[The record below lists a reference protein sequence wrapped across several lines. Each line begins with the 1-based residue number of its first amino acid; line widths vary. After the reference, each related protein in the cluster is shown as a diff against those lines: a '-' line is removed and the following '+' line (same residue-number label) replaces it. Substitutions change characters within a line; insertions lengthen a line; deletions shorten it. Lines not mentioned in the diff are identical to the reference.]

1 MGDFGSLSVYYLW
14 FTKTF
19 VLFQILLNTFINM
32 NPFFGVLAAAAVASA
47 APAADPQLLQSGLP
61 AGPLTPAWGNGVLTP
76 RGVRPLNLEGFSED
90 VNQDGFVDPIG
101 AAVAPVAVASPAVY
115 AAAAP
120 AVHYGGYALPAV
132 KPVEVKVEK
141 VEPVEVKAPVVTYAA
156 APALAHPVHYA
167 APVAAVHHAVVHQP
181 VATHTYTVPVSSH
194 VETVHV
200 GTHTYT
206 NTLPHVLGA
215 GAPILGGLP
224 VVAAA
229 KPADEAAVAEE

>member
-1 MGDFGSLSVYYLW
+1 MG
-14 FTKTF
+14 TF

-32 NPFFGVLAAAAVASA
+32 NPFFGVLAAAAVATA

-101 AAVAPVAVASPAVY
+101 AAAAPVAVAAPAVH
-115 AAAAP
+115 AVAAP
-120 AVHYGGYALPAV
+120 AVHYAGYALPAV

-141 VEPVEVKAPVVTYAA
+141 VEPVEIKAPVVTYAA

-167 APVAAVHHAVVHQP
+167 APVAAVHHAVVHRP
-181 VATHTYTVPVSSH
+181 VATHTYTVPVSTH

-206 NTLPHVLGA
+206 NTLPHVLGV

-229 KPADEAAVAEE
+229 KPAEAEAEAAVAEE

>member
-1 MGDFGSLSVYYLW
+1 MGVYYLW

-19 VLFQILLNTFINM
+19 VLLQILLNIFINM
-32 NPFFGVLAAAAVASA
+32 KPFFGVLAAAAVASA

-101 AAVAPVAVASPAVY
+101 AAVAPVAVAAPAVH
-115 AAAAP
+115 AVAAP
-120 AVHYGGYALPAV
+120 AVHYAGYALPAV

-167 APVAAVHHAVVHQP
+167 APVAAD
-181 VATHTYTVPVSSH
+181 TNTVPVSQH
-194 VETVHV
+194 TETVHV

-229 KPADEAAVAEE
+229 KPAEAEAEAAVAEE

>member
-1 MGDFGSLSVYYLW
+1 MGSVYYLW

-32 NPFFGVLAAAAVASA
+32 KPFFGVLAAAAVASA

-101 AAVAPVAVASPAVY
+101 AAVAPVAVA
-115 AAAAP
+115 
-120 AVHYGGYALPAV
+120 
-132 KPVEVKVEK
+132 
-141 VEPVEVKAPVVTYAA
+141 

-181 VATHTYTVPVSSH
+181 VATHTYTVPVSQH
-194 VETVHV
+194 TETVHV

-215 GAPILGGLP
+215 GAQILGHLP

-229 KPADEAAVAEE
+229 KPAEAEAEAAVAEE

>member
-1 MGDFGSLSVYYLW
+1 MGSVY
-14 FTKTF
+14 
-19 VLFQILLNTFINM
+19 LLLFINNFILFLISSQHFNITM
-32 NPFFGVLAAAAVASA
+32 KAFIILAVAAIGSA

-76 RGVRPLNLEGFSED
+76 RGVRPINLEGFSED

-101 AAVAPVAVASPAVY
+101 HAVAPVAVA
-115 AAAAP
+115 AP
-120 AVHYGGYALPAV
+120 AVHYAAAPVVNYALPAV

-141 VEPVEVKAPVVTYAA
+141 VEPVEIKAPVVTYAA
-156 APALAHPVHYA
+156 APALAAPVHYA

-181 VATHTYTVPVSSH
+181 VATHTYTVPVSQH
-194 VETVHV
+194 TETVHV

-229 KPADEAAVAEE
+229 KPAEAEAEAAVAEE

>member
-1 MGDFGSLSVYYLW
+1 
-14 FTKTF
+14 
-19 VLFQILLNTFINM
+19 M
-32 NPFFGVLAAAAVASA
+32 NPFFGALAAAAVATA

-101 AAVAPVAVASPAVY
+101 AAVAPVAY
-115 AAAAP
+115 AAP
-120 AVHYGGYALPAV
+120 AVTYAGYALPAV

-181 VATHTYTVPVSSH
+181 VATHTYTVPVSQH
-194 VETVHV
+194 TETVHV

>member
-1 MGDFGSLSVYYLW
+1 MGW

-32 NPFFGVLAAAAVASA
+32 KPFFGVLAAAAVASA

-101 AAVAPVAVASPAVY
+101 AAVAPVAVAAPV
-115 AAAAP
+115 AAALP

-141 VEPVEVKAPVVTYAA
+141 VEPVEIKAPVVTYAA
-156 APALAHPVHYA
+156 PALAHT
-167 APVAAVHHAVVHQP
+167 VVHRP
-181 VATHTYTVPVSSH
+181 VATHTYTVPVSTH
-194 VETVHV
+194 TETVHV

-215 GAPILGGLP
+215 GAPILGHLP

-229 KPADEAAVAEE
+229 AEPAEAEAEAAVAAE

>member
-1 MGDFGSLSVYYLW
+1 MGW

-32 NPFFGVLAAAAVASA
+32 KPFFGVLAAAAVASA

-101 AAVAPVAVASPAVY
+101 AAVAPVAVA
-115 AAAAP
+115 AP
-120 AVHYGGYALPAV
+120 AVHYAGYALPAV

-181 VATHTYTVPVSSH
+181 VATHTYTVPVSQH
-194 VETVHV
+194 TETVHV

-206 NTLPHVLGA
+206 NPLPHVLGA

-229 KPADEAAVAEE
+229 KPAEAEAAVAEE

>member
-1 MGDFGSLSVYYLW
+1 MGLSVYYLW

-19 VLFQILLNTFINM
+19 ILFQFLHNSFIIM
-32 NPFFGVLAAAAVASA
+32 KAFIAAAALAAVGSA

-61 AGPLTPAWGNGVLTP
+61 AGPLTPAWGDGVLTP
-76 RGVRPLNLEGFSED
+76 RGVRPLHLEGFSED

-101 AAVAPVAVASPAVY
+101 AAVAPVAVAAPV
-115 AAAAP
+115 AAALP

-141 VEPVEVKAPVVTYAA
+141 VEPVEIKAPVVTYAA

-167 APVAAVHHAVVHQP
+167 APALAHTVVHRP
-181 VATHTYTVPVSSH
+181 VATHTYTVPVSTH
-194 VETVHV
+194 TETVHV

-215 GAPILGGLP
+215 GAPILGHLP

-229 KPADEAAVAEE
+229 AEPAEAEAEAAVAAE

>member
-1 MGDFGSLSVYYLW
+1 MG
-14 FTKTF
+14 
-19 VLFQILLNTFINM
+19 
-32 NPFFGVLAAAAVASA
+32 AVAAMGYA

-76 RGVRPLNLEGFSED
+76 RGVRPINLEGFSED

-101 AAVAPVAVASPAVY
+101 HAVAPVAVA
-115 AAAAP
+115 AP
-120 AVHYGGYALPAV
+120 AVHYAAAPVVNYALPAV

-141 VEPVEVKAPVVTYAA
+141 VEPVEIKAPVVTYSA
-156 APALAHPVHYA
+156 APAHY
-167 APVAAVHHAVVHQP
+167 VHHAVVHRP
-181 VATHTYTVPVSSH
+181 VATHTYTVPVSTH
-194 VETVHV
+194 VETTHV

-206 NTLPHVLGA
+206 NTLPHVFGA

-229 KPADEAAVAEE
+229 KPAEEAAVAEE

>member
-1 MGDFGSLSVYYLW
+1 M
-14 FTKTF
+14 K
-19 VLFQILLNTFINM
+19 
-32 NPFFGVLAAAAVASA
+32 PFFGVLAAAAVASA

-101 AAVAPVAVASPAVY
+101 AAVAPVAVAAPAVY

-181 VATHTYTVPVSSH
+181 VATHTYTVPVSQH
-194 VETVHV
+194 TETVHV

-229 KPADEAAVAEE
+229 KPAEAEAAVAEE

>member
-1 MGDFGSLSVYYLW
+1 MGVYYLW

-19 VLFQILLNTFINM
+19 VLFQFLHNSFIIM
-32 NPFFGVLAAAAVASA
+32 KAFIAAAALAAVGSA

-61 AGPLTPAWGNGVLTP
+61 AGPLTPAWGDGVLTP
-76 RGVRPLNLEGFSED
+76 RGVRPLHLEGFSED

-101 AAVAPVAVASPAVY
+101 AAVAPVAVAAPAVH
-115 AAAAP
+115 AVAAP
-120 AVHYGGYALPAV
+120 AVTYAGYALPAV

-167 APVAAVHHAVVHQP
+167 APLVHQVVHQP
-181 VATHTYTVPVSSH
+181 VATHTYTVPVSTH
-194 VETVHV
+194 TETVHL

-224 VVAAA
+224 VIAAA
-229 KPADEAAVAEE
+229 KPAEAESEAAVAEE

>member
-1 MGDFGSLSVYYLW
+1 MGSVYYLW

-19 VLFQILLNTFINM
+19 VLFQFLHNSLIIMKAFI
-32 NPFFGVLAAAAVASA
+32 AAAALAAVGSA

-61 AGPLTPAWGNGVLTP
+61 AGPLTPAWGDGVLTP
-76 RGVRPLNLEGFSED
+76 RGVRPLHLEGFSED

-101 AAVAPVAVASPAVY
+101 AA
-115 AAAAP
+115 AALP

-156 APALAHPVHYA
+156 APALAHSVHYA
-167 APVAAVHHAVVHQP
+167 GAYAAPALAHTVVHRP
-181 VATHTYTVPVSSH
+181 VATHTYTVPVSTH
-194 VETVHV
+194 TETVHV

-215 GAPILGGLP
+215 GAPILGHLP

-229 KPADEAAVAEE
+229 AEPAEAEAEAAVAAE

>member
-1 MGDFGSLSVYYLW
+1 MG
-14 FTKTF
+14 
-19 VLFQILLNTFINM
+19 
-32 NPFFGVLAAAAVASA
+32 
-47 APAADPQLLQSGLP
+47 
-61 AGPLTPAWGNGVLTP
+61 
-76 RGVRPLNLEGFSED
+76 
-90 VNQDGFVDPIG
+90 
-101 AAVAPVAVASPAVY
+101 VAPVAVAAPAVY

-120 AVHYGGYALPAV
+120 AVHYAGYALPAV

-181 VATHTYTVPVSSH
+181 VATHTYTVPVSQH
-194 VETVHV
+194 TETVHV

-206 NTLPHVLGA
+206 NALPHVFGA
-215 GAPILGGLP
+215 GAPILGGLS

-229 KPADEAAVAEE
+229 KPAEAEAAVAEENYKKK

>member
-1 MGDFGSLSVYYLW
+1 MGW

-32 NPFFGVLAAAAVASA
+32 KPFFGVLAAAAVASA

-101 AAVAPVAVASPAVY
+101 AAVAPVAVAAPAVY

-156 APALAHPVHYA
+156 APALAHSVHYA

-181 VATHTYTVPVSSH
+181 VATHTYTD
-194 VETVHV
+194 
-200 GTHTYT
+200 
-206 NTLPHVLGA
+206 TLPHVLGA

-229 KPADEAAVAEE
+229 KPAEAE

>member
-1 MGDFGSLSVYYLW
+1 MGSVYYLW

-32 NPFFGVLAAAAVASA
+32 KPFFGVLAAAAVASA

-76 RGVRPLNLEGFSED
+76 RGVRPLNLEGLSED

-101 AAVAPVAVASPAVY
+101 AAVAPVAVAAPAVH
-115 AAAAP
+115 AVAAP
-120 AVHYGGYALPAV
+120 AVTYAGYALPAV

-141 VEPVEVKAPVVTYAA
+141 VEPVEIKAPVVTYAA
-156 APALAHPVHYA
+156 APALAHT
-167 APVAAVHHAVVHQP
+167 VVHRP
-181 VATHTYTVPVSSH
+181 VATHTYTVPVSTH
-194 VETVHV
+194 TETVHV

-215 GAPILGGLP
+215 GAPILGHLP

-229 KPADEAAVAEE
+229 SEPAEAEAEAAVAAE

>member
-1 MGDFGSLSVYYLW
+1 MGSVY
-14 FTKTF
+14 
-19 VLFQILLNTFINM
+19 LLLFINKFILFLISSQHFNITM
-32 NPFFGVLAAAAVASA
+32 KAFIILAVAAMGYA

-76 RGVRPLNLEGFSED
+76 RGVRPINLEGFSED

-101 AAVAPVAVASPAVY
+101 HAVAPVAVA
-115 AAAAP
+115 AP
-120 AVHYGGYALPAV
+120 AVHYAASPVVNYALPAV

-141 VEPVEVKAPVVTYAA
+141 VEPVEIKAAPVVTYAA
-156 APALAHPVHYA
+156 APALAAPVHYA
-167 APVAAVHHAVVHQP
+167 APAVYHQQIVHRP
-181 VATHTYTVPVSSH
+181 VATHTYTVPVSTH
-194 VETVHV
+194 TETVHV

-229 KPADEAAVAEE
+229 KPADEVAVAEE

>member
-1 MGDFGSLSVYYLW
+1 MG
-14 FTKTF
+14 
-19 VLFQILLNTFINM
+19 IL
-32 NPFFGVLAAAAVASA
+32 AVAAMGYA

-76 RGVRPLNLEGFSED
+76 RGVRPINLEGFSED

-101 AAVAPVAVASPAVY
+101 HALAPVAV
-115 AAAAP
+115 AAP
-120 AVHYGGYALPAV
+120 AVHYAAAPVVNYALPAV
-132 KPVEVKVEK
+132 KPVELKVEK
-141 VEPVEVKAPVVTYAA
+141 VEPVEIKAPVVTYAA
-156 APALAHPVHYA
+156 APALAAPVHYA
-167 APVAAVHHAVVHQP
+167 HHAVVHRP
-181 VATHTYTVPVSSH
+181 VATHTYTVPVSTH
-194 VETVHV
+194 VETTHV

-229 KPADEAAVAEE
+229 KPAEEAAVAEE